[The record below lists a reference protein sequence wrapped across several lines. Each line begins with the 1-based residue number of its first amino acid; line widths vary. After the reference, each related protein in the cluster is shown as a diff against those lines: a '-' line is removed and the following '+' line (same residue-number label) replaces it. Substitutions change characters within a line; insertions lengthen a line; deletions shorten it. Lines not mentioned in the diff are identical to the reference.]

1 MATHRKFH
9 QIDSPRL
16 GNQYLED
23 SGLQSCLEYFVPRET
38 LDKMRG
44 GLEEW
49 GQRCVDDLQEMG
61 DDAEA
66 HPATVTHYNAWGKRI
81 DKINTAWGY
90 RRMKEIYAESG
101 ILAVAYE
108 RPYGEFSRLLQYSMS
123 YLTSGA
129 QGISYSCP
137 GAMTDGGARLLE
149 LYLKSKDQMC
159 ASGSGKVCNC
169 SQQSADKVVQLAR
182 TYFEGFTS
190 RDPKK
195 YKDCG
200 QWMTEKTGGSDVS
213 GTETIAIPQ
222 ADGSYALSGYKFFT
236 SATTSDVTFTLARII
251 DPEDP
256 QGIKK
261 NRQKLSLFMLEL
273 RDENG
278 EMNNIFIHKLKN
290 KFGTKSLPTAEL
302 ELINSK
308 AHLLGEPEQG
318 VKMISTILNITRIGS
333 CISALGMARRAVA
346 VARDYSHRR
355 TVFGFKLSKQ
365 PLHLHTLAALELE
378 VRGCLY
384 LIGNILHWTGLIE
397 TEKQAQSPF
406 IEAHRLLIPLG
417 KLYICKMSVAVISEA
432 MECLGGTGYMEDSRL
447 PHLYRDA
454 RVNSIWEGTTNVISM
469 DVVRV
474 LTTSPKSF
482 DALVKYCTQMLEEVS
497 KQSSKQDALTAK
509 RLNYAIENCKH
520 SLSKMHEF
528 CYKIVRTKE
537 SAETALPSWLSV
549 VRLFSFSMA
558 RTLITCLLLHRAFTK
573 PSTNMK
579 RQEAAIALRWGCR
592 PLFIVGHEMNL
603 AQDVLHTGDLKGEK
617 FGLSNTEYFKL
628 VSEEDELI
636 GLDKDDR
643 GVARGT
649 GEKLNGQIRPRL

>member
-49 GQRCVDDLQEMG
+49 GQRCVEDLQEMG

-308 AHLLGEPEQG
+308 AYLLGEPEQG

-573 PSTNMK
+573 QSTNVS
-579 RQEAAIALRWGCR
+579 RFNPN
-592 PLFIVGHEMNL
+592 PL
-603 AQDVLHTGDLKGEK
+603 
-617 FGLSNTEYFKL
+617 LSVPHSFH
-628 VSEEDELI
+628 
-636 GLDKDDR
+636 R
-643 GVARGT
+643 
-649 GEKLNGQIRPRL
+649 